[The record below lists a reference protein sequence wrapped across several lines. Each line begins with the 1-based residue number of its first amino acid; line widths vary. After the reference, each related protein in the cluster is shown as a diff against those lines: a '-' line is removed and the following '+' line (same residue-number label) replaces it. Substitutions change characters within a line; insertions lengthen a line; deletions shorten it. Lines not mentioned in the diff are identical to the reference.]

1 MPIPLDPS
9 KRPSTR
15 PTDGFATI
23 PEAVEAIAR
32 GEIVVVVDDED
43 RENEGDLIM
52 AAEFASPE
60 TIAFFVR
67 HTSGVI
73 CVPLTGER
81 LDDLDIPLMVR
92 ENTEAQR
99 TAFTYSV
106 DYRHGTTTGISAAD
120 RAATIRALIDPQ
132 TRPADLAR
140 PGHIFPLRYAEGGV
154 LKRAGHTEAAV
165 DLSRMAGLTPA
176 GVLCEIVRPDGEM
189 ARVPDLLEFCAE
201 HGLLMI
207 TIAELIRYR
216 RQTEK
221 LVRRIAEARIPTAWG
236 DFTCYVYE
244 SVLDGEQHVALVRGA
259 VQGTGDVLVRVH
271 SECLTGDV
279 LGSLRCDCGVQLDA
293 ALARIAEEDLGV
305 LVYLRGHEGRGI
317 GIGHK
322 IRAYSLQDE
331 GRDTVDANLELGLPV
346 DSREYGIG
354 SQILVDLGITT
365 MRLMTNNPAKYGGL
379 EGYGLRI
386 VDRVPLQVAPNPENL
401 AYLRTKR
408 ERLGHLIEGLDC
420 GGGRPPRYR
429 HSGAAARRCRSAG
442 GDRQRSLQRPRHR
455 PAARRSPAG
464 ARPHGRDRDR

>member
-9 KRPSTR
+9 KRSGAHPG
-15 PTDGFATI
+15 GFATI

-52 AAEFASPE
+52 AAEFATPE

-120 RAATIRALIDPQ
+120 RAATIRALIDAD

-201 HGLLMI
+201 HDLLLI
-207 TIAELIRYR
+207 SIAELIRYR

-221 LVRRIAEARIPTAWG
+221 LVRRVAEARIPTAWG

-244 SVLDGEQHVALVRGA
+244 SLLDGEQHVALVRGA
-259 VQGTGDVLVRVH
+259 VQGTEAVLVRVH

-293 ALARIAEEDLGV
+293 ALARIAEEDLGI

-386 VDRVPLQVAPNPENL
+386 VDRVPLQVTPNPENL

-408 ERLGHLIEGLDC
+408 ERLGHLIEGLD
-420 GGGRPPRYR
+420 
-429 HSGAAARRCRSAG
+429 
-442 GDRQRSLQRPRHR
+442 
-455 PAARRSPAG
+455 
-464 ARPHGRDRDR
+464 